1 MVAFSAYQSKFIPIP
16 MDNKGM
22 ITDILQK
29 TLTTFKR
36 HQLAFIYVVPTF
48 QNPTGITM
56 SIERRQMLLELA
68 TRYDLPILE
77 DDAYYDLRYSGTPVK
92 SIKSMDRDSKVI
104 YTQTFSKILAPG
116 FRLGYVIGDREIIRK
131 MTIAKQSI
139 DVSTNVFVQYIA
151 AEYITSGLID
161 KQLEKI
167 KVMYKRKRDIM
178 ISALT
183 NHFPEKCS
191 WTLPNG
197 GMFIWV
203 TLPSNIDTKQLFFEA
218 IKQKVAFVH
227 GAAFHVTQ
235 EKQSTMRLNFTNT
248 DDDKIEIGIKRL
260 STILNKKR

>member
-1 MVAFSAYQSKFIPIP
+1 
-16 MDNKGM
+16 
-22 ITDILQK
+22 
-29 TLTTFKR
+29 
-36 HQLAFIYVVPTF
+36 
-48 QNPTGITM
+48 M

-68 TRYDLPILE
+68 TRYDLPLLE

-161 KQLEKI
+161 KQLEAI
-167 KVMYKRKRDIM
+167 KAMYKRKRDIM

-183 NHFPEKCS
+183 THFPEECS
-191 WTLPNG
+191 WTVPNG

-203 TLPSNIDTKQLFFEA
+203 TLPPNIDTKQLFFEA

-227 GAAFHVTQ
+227 GDAFHVTQ
-235 EKQSTMRLNFTNT
+235 DKQSTMRLNFTNT
-248 DDDKIEIGIKRL
+248 DDDKIETGIKRL